1 MTRKSQNNNV
11 VNKLNNVANNIN
23 NNVRTVFQNEML
35 INTIR
40 VLIIIYI
47 AFGIPMMNNKH
58 LNVVNDNIVRLVIV
72 ALIVYLAFMD
82 IVTAVLLTIAFIV
95 TLHHAK
101 NSSDNNDR
109 IKQVNDV
116 AALVEKVNNMVSN
129 KEGYENNLENES
141 ENNQEKKN
149 NNSNLNTI
157 NDSSNVLQQNASE
170 VNGYDSDEE
179 YANAGANFNGQAS
192 AMNQAN
198 TEAVNNGNKIN
209 SAPMPS
215 TNNLANN
222 NANINANNNAN
233 NNSNNSNNSA
243 NNNSNNISN
252 NNANNGNEVLDVN
265 NIPQANNNE
274 KELSVFDE
282 INNASINDKKN
293 NNKNV
298 DIITQMNN
306 NQPSSETLTD
316 SILRAQGAQMDVNA
330 PVGLT
335 TAANLYDIS
344 ENAVPGA
351 DIMNQVKTIQ
361 EQHGAQG
368 MDYPHG
374 TGAKRYDGF
383 HFDQDNHPNLK
394 HEMLRNERFD

>member
-23 NNVRTVFQNEML
+23 NNVRNVVQNEML
-35 INTIR
+35 INTVR

-47 AFGIPMMNNKH
+47 AFGIPMMNSKH
-58 LNVVNDNIVRLVIV
+58 LNIVNDNIVRLVLV

-101 NSSDNNDR
+101 NSSNNNRR
-109 IKQVNDV
+109 INQVNDV
-116 AALVEKVNNMVSN
+116 AALVDKVNNMVNN
-129 KEGYENNLENES
+129 KEGYENKS
-141 ENNQEKKN
+141 ENDQGKKQN
-149 NNSNLNTI
+149 EPHNSNLNTI
-157 NDSSNVLQQNASE
+157 NDSSNVLNQNASD
-170 VNGYDSDEE
+170 VSGYDSDEE
-179 YANAGANFNGQAS
+179 NANAGANFNGNVS
-192 AMNQAN
+192 AENQAHSN
-198 TEAVNNGNKIN
+198 AVNNGNKFN
-209 SAPMPS
+209 SATNPS
-215 TNNLANN
+215 V
-222 NANINANNNAN
+222 N
-233 NNSNNSNNSA
+233 NNSKNSA
-243 NNNSNNISN
+243 NNENV
-252 NNANNGNEVLDVN
+252 VLDVN
-265 NIPQANNNE
+265 NMPKAYNDE

-282 INNASINDKKN
+282 INNSDAKNLNNTNNANN
-293 NNKNV
+293 NNKNE

-306 NQPSSETLTD
+306 NQPASETLTD

-335 TAANLYDIS
+335 TSANLYDIS

-351 DIMNQVKTIQ
+351 DIMNQVKTVQ

-374 TGAKRYDGF
+374 VGAKRYNGF
-383 HFDQDNHPNLK
+383 HFDQDNHPNLQ
-394 HEMLRNERFD
+394 HEMLRNERID

>member
-23 NNVRTVFQNEML
+23 NNVRNVVQNEML

-47 AFGIPMMNNKH
+47 AFGIPIMNSKH

-101 NSSDNNDR
+101 NTSANNAR
-109 IKQVNDV
+109 INQVNDV
-116 AALVEKVNNMVSN
+116 AELVEKVNNIVNN
-129 KEGYENNLENES
+129 KEGYENNNQGNQNNNNEQETNNANE
-141 ENNQEKKN
+141 ENN
-149 NNSNLNTI
+149 NLNTI
-157 NDSSNVLQQNASE
+157 NDSTNVLAQNASG

-179 YANAGANFNGQAS
+179 NANAGANFDGKAS
-192 AMNQAN
+192 AQNQSN
-198 TEAVNNGNKIN
+198 TEAVNNGNAFN
-209 SAPMPS
+209 AAPNPS
-215 TNNLANN
+215 GNNAVNNANN
-222 NANINANNNAN
+222 NAVNNANNNAN
-233 NNSNNSNNSA
+233 NN
-243 NNNSNNISN
+243 
-252 NNANNGNEVLDVN
+252 VLDLN
-265 NIPQANNNE
+265 NIPKAFDNNN

-282 INNASINDKKN
+282 VNNAAVNNLN
-293 NNKNV
+293 NNNNNE
-298 DIITQMNN
+298 DAITQLNK
-306 NQPSSETLTD
+306 NQPASETLTD

-330 PVGLT
+330 PMGLT
-335 TAANLYDIS
+335 TSANLYDIS

-361 EQHGAQG
+361 DQHGAQG

-374 TGAKRYDGF
+374 VGAKRYDGF
-383 HFDQDNHPNLK
+383 HFDQDNHPNLQ
-394 HEMLRNERFD
+394 HEMLRNERIE